1 MTQVSLVK
9 TQSGGLFPLTESDKA
24 VLDQKRIG
32 TVLECSVKMLRNPRF
47 HRKFFALLNL
57 GFDYWQ
63 PLGGAISPS
72 ERHMVDN
79 FTNFLSA
86 YGASKKSL
94 ENAAQAFLEQQALQR
109 SDIQIEKSFE
119 AYRKWVISEAG
130 FFNLVT
136 LPDGGTL
143 KEARSIRFAKM
154 DESEFS
160 ELYGAVFQ
168 VLWTHILRNTFQ
180 DEQDA
185 ETAVNRLLGY
195 V

>member
-79 FTNFLSA
+79 FANFLSA
-86 YGASKKSL
+86 VWRKQEKPGERRTGVFRATGPT
-94 ENAAQAFLEQQALQR
+94 ALR
-109 SDIQIEKSFE
+109 HPNRE
-119 AYRKWVISEAG
+119 
-130 FFNLVT
+130 
-136 LPDGGTL
+136 
-143 KEARSIRFAKM
+143 
-154 DESEFS
+154 
-160 ELYGAVFQ
+160 VF
-168 VLWTHILRNTFQ
+168 
-180 DEQDA
+180 
-185 ETAVNRLLGY
+185 
-195 V
+195 